1 MKRPSPGMHKQKPV
15 AKVTLTDNRTL
26 AAPTNGIAG
35 AFISLLVIQDAGGTN
50 TLNWNAVFEFPS
62 DAAPTL
68 TSTGDLADLFVFT
81 YHNSKWL
88 QVGSTLALTVQ

>member
-1 MKRPSPGMHKQKPV
+1 VTITWDAQAKPIT
-15 AKVTLTDNRTL
+15 AVTLTDNRTL

-35 AFISLLVIQDAGGTN
+35 AFISLLIIQDAGGTN
-50 TLNWNAVFEFPS
+50 TLTWNAVFEFPS

-68 TSTGDLADLFVFT
+68 TSTGDLADLFVFR

-88 QVGSTLALTVQ
+88 QVGSTLALTVA